1 MHMQPIYRMNPF
13 ITREGDGRAKTDVYI
28 AGGTVGKDGMPLDVG
43 MDIFQRGLCLPSD
56 NKMTVEQQNKVIEVV
71 KGCFE

>member
-1 MHMQPIYRMNPF
+1 MNTF
-13 ITREGDGRAKTDVYI
+13 ITREVDGLAKTDAYI
-28 AGGTVGKDGMPLDVG
+28 AGCTGGKDGMPLDGG